1 MFPLSTTDRSMAI
14 TIQSSNPIINH
25 QITITM
31 RVLALVA
38 TLVGLSSISAS
49 MDRHFPRS
57 SLPAHW
63 SALNVKVEPTQRL
76 QLRVA
81 LFPKNAQALENTLLG
96 VATPGSKS
104 FRQYLKKEEIASI
117 VGRAEDE
124 LSALKTFFAAH
135 GMQLTSVQLER
146 FSPIRPNRVGDHCN
160 RQPTHT
166 HTYNQTTICRPY
178 RPGTTTLY
186 RSATS

>member
-104 FRQYLKKEEIASI
+104 FRQYLKKEEITSI

-135 GMQLTSVQLER
+135 GMQLTSVHPHKDWIFVEGSVAAIEALFKCQLGHFQHRER
-146 FSPIRPNRVGDHCN
+146 SEDTRIGKIL
-160 RQPTHT
+160 TH
-166 HTYNQTTICRPY
+166 
-178 RPGTTTLY
+178 
-186 RSATS
+186 